1 MPATATND
9 ILELGARWV
18 RAELAADVET
28 LGTLAT
34 DDFHLVGPFGF
45 VLDKQQ
51 WLDRYGSGDLRTTA
65 LDWRDVDARQYADT
79 VVTIATQSQQAAY
92 RGNPTNGDFRI
103 TTVFVRDHGR
113 WVMAS
118 IQLSPTT
125 PPPTPGAPGAGSRP

>member
-9 ILELGARWV
+9 ILDVGARWV
-18 RAELAADVET
+18 SAELAADVDT
-28 LGTLAT
+28 LATLAT

-51 WLDRYGSGDLRTTA
+51 WLDRYGSGDLLTTA
-65 LDWRDVDARQYADT
+65 LDWRDVAARQYGDT
-79 VVTIATQSQQAAY
+79 VVTIGTQSQEAAY

-103 TTVFVRDHGR
+103 TTVFVRDHDR

-125 PPPTPGAPGAGSRP
+125 FTPPPGAPGGAPRA